1 MPYPIEPLSGFY
13 RFALRPPL
21 TIKTQ
26 RLIDNAFAN
35 ITESAEIQKIISAR
49 VNNGN
54 QATQAA
60 SNSNSNSNSNSS
72 SSNCAGLFLGLVA
85 DTFSMVKSEAVFATY
100 VKEYQELW
108 LFTHDCALRLQVPAI
123 AAAILG
129 CIQKTTVLQ
138 ISALQTYFS
147 SNEGAEDAGI
157 VIKLIGQ
164 ETVLPLINFG
174 RVSAEF
180 LSFPTRK
187 GFSKMISTDLR
198 QEIRKNTTT

>member
-21 TIKTQ
+21 TAKTQ

-35 ITESAEIQKIISAR
+35 ITESAEVQKIISA
-49 VNNGN
+49 VANNGN
-54 QATQAA
+54 QTTQAA
-60 SNSNSNSNSNSS
+60 GTG

-85 DTFSMVKSEAVFATY
+85 DTFSMVKSEAVFATF

-147 SNEGAEDAGI
+147 SNEGAEDTGI
-157 VIKLIGQ
+157 AIKLIGQ

-198 QEIRKNTTT
+198 YEIRKNTTT

>member
-21 TIKTQ
+21 TTKTQ

-35 ITESAEIQKIISAR
+35 ITESAEVQKIISA
-49 VNNGN
+49 VANNGN

-60 SNSNSNSNSNSS
+60 GTS

-85 DTFSMVKSEAVFATY
+85 DTFSMVKSEAVFATF

-147 SNEGAEDAGI
+147 SNEGAEDTGI

-174 RVSAEF
+174 QVSAEF

>member
-35 ITESAEIQKIISAR
+35 ITESAEIQKIISAI

-60 SNSNSNSNSNSS
+60 SNSNS

>member
-26 RLIDNAFAN
+26 RLIDNVFAN
-35 ITESAEIQKIISAR
+35 ITESAEIQKIISAI

-60 SNSNSNSNSNSS
+60 SNSS

-100 VKEYQELW
+100 AKEYQELW

>member
-35 ITESAEIQKIISAR
+35 ITESAEIQKIISAI

-60 SNSNSNSNSNSS
+60 SNSS

-147 SNEGAEDAGI
+147 SNEGAEDASI

>member
-35 ITESAEIQKIISAR
+35 ITESAEIQKIISAI

-60 SNSNSNSNSNSS
+60 SNSNSS

>member
-26 RLIDNAFAN
+26 RLIDSAFAN
-35 ITESAEIQKIISAR
+35 ITESAEVQKIISA
-49 VNNGN
+49 VINNGN

-60 SNSNSNSNSNSS
+60 GTG
-72 SSNCAGLFLGLVA
+72 SSNCAGLFLGLAA
-85 DTFSMVKSEAVFATY
+85 DIFSMVKSEAVFATF

-129 CIQKTTVLQ
+129 CIQKTTALQ

-147 SNEGAEDAGI
+147 SNEGAENTGI

-164 ETVLPLINFG
+164 ETVLPLINFD

-198 QEIRKNTTT
+198 HEIRKNTTT

>member
-35 ITESAEIQKIISAR
+35 ITESAEIQKIISAI

-60 SNSNSNSNSNSS
+60 SNSNSNSSS

-100 VKEYQELW
+100 VKEYQEL
-108 LFTHDCALRLQVPAI
+108 
-123 AAAILG
+123 
-129 CIQKTTVLQ
+129 
-138 ISALQTYFS
+138 
-147 SNEGAEDAGI
+147 
-157 VIKLIGQ
+157 
-164 ETVLPLINFG
+164 
-174 RVSAEF
+174 
-180 LSFPTRK
+180 
-187 GFSKMISTDLR
+187 
-198 QEIRKNTTT
+198 

>member
-21 TIKTQ
+21 TTKTQ

-35 ITESAEIQKIISAR
+35 ITESAEVQKIISA
-49 VNNGN
+49 VANNGN

-60 SNSNSNSNSNSS
+60 GTG

-85 DTFSMVKSEAVFATY
+85 DTFSMVKSEAVFATF

-129 CIQKTTVLQ
+129 CIQKTTALQ

-147 SNEGAEDAGI
+147 SNEGAEDTGI
-157 VIKLIGQ
+157 AIKLIGQ

>member
-35 ITESAEIQKIISAR
+35 ITESAEVQKIISAI

-60 SNSNSNSNSNSS
+60 SNNNSNSN
-72 SSNCAGLFLGLVA
+72 SNCAGLFLGLVA
-85 DTFSMVKSEAVFATY
+85 DTFSMVKSEAVFATF

-108 LFTHDCALRLQVPAI
+108 LFTHDYALRLQVPAI

-129 CIQKTTVLQ
+129 CIQKTTALQ

-147 SNEGAEDAGI
+147 SNDGAEDTGI

-187 GFSKMISTDLR
+187 GFSKMISTDLGH
-198 QEIRKNTTT
+198 EIRKNTTT

>member
-21 TIKTQ
+21 TTKTQ

-35 ITESAEIQKIISAR
+35 ITESAEVQKIISA
-49 VNNGN
+49 VANNGN

-60 SNSNSNSNSNSS
+60 GTG

-85 DTFSMVKSEAVFATY
+85 DTFSMVKSEAVFATF

-129 CIQKTTVLQ
+129 CIQKTTALQ

-147 SNEGAEDAGI
+147 SNEGAEDTGI

>member
-21 TIKTQ
+21 TTKTQ

-35 ITESAEIQKIISAR
+35 ITESAEVQKIISA
-49 VNNGN
+49 VANNGN

-60 SNSNSNSNSNSS
+60 GTG

-85 DTFSMVKSEAVFATY
+85 DTFSMVKSEAVFATF

-129 CIQKTTVLQ
+129 CIQKTTALQ

-147 SNEGAEDAGI
+147 SNEGTGDTGI
-157 VIKLIGQ
+157 AIKLIGQ

-174 RVSAEF
+174 QVSAEF

-198 QEIRKNTTT
+198 YEIRKNTTT

>member
-35 ITESAEIQKIISAR
+35 ITESAEIQKIISAI

-60 SNSNSNSNSNSS
+60 SNSNSNSS

-147 SNEGAEDAGI
+147 SNGGAEDAGI

>member
-35 ITESAEIQKIISAR
+35 ITESTEIQKIRSAI

-60 SNSNSNSNSNSS
+60 SNSNSNSN
-72 SSNCAGLFLGLVA
+72 SNCAGLFLGLVA
-85 DTFSMVKSEAVFATY
+85 DTFSMVKSEAVFATF
-100 VKEYQELW
+100 VREYQELW

-147 SNEGAEDAGI
+147 SNEGAEDTGI

-164 ETVLPLINFG
+164 EMVLPLINFG

-187 GFSKMISTDLR
+187 GFSKMISTDLKH
-198 QEIRKNTTT
+198 EIA

>member
-21 TIKTQ
+21 TTKTQ

-35 ITESAEIQKIISAR
+35 ITESAEVQKIISA
-49 VNNGN
+49 VANNGN

-60 SNSNSNSNSNSS
+60 GTG

-85 DTFSMVKSEAVFATY
+85 DTFSMVKSEAVFATF

-129 CIQKTTVLQ
+129 CIQKTTALQ

-147 SNEGAEDAGI
+147 SNEGAEDTGI

-174 RVSAEF
+174 RVSAKF

>member
-21 TIKTQ
+21 TTKTQ

-35 ITESAEIQKIISAR
+35 ITESAEVQKIISA
-49 VNNGN
+49 VANNGN

-60 SNSNSNSNSNSS
+60 GTG

-85 DTFSMVKSEAVFATY
+85 DTFSMVKSEAVFATF

-138 ISALQTYFS
+138 ISALQTCFS
-147 SNEGAEDAGI
+147 SNEGAEDTGI

-174 RVSAEF
+174 RVSAKF

>member
-1 MPYPIEPLSGFY
+1 MPYPIEPLSV
-13 RFALRPPL
+13 FALRPPL

-35 ITESAEIQKIISAR
+35 IAESAEIQKIISAI

-60 SNSNSNSNSNSS
+60 SNSNSNSNSNSSS

>member
-26 RLIDNAFAN
+26 RLIDNAFAS
-35 ITESAEIQKIISAR
+35 ITESAEIQKIISAI

-60 SNSNSNSNSNSS
+60 SNSN
-72 SSNCAGLFLGLVA
+72 SNCAGLFLGLVA
-85 DTFSMVKSEAVFATY
+85 DTFSMVKSEAVFATF

-129 CIQKTTVLQ
+129 CTQKTTALQ

-147 SNEGAEDAGI
+147 SNEGAEDTGI

-164 ETVLPLINFG
+164 ETVLPLINFD

>member
-13 RFALRPPL
+13 LLAQRPPL
-21 TIKTQ
+21 TTKTQ

-35 ITESAEIQKIISAR
+35 ITESAEVQKIISAV
-49 VNNGN
+49 VNNGNGNGN

-60 SNSNSNSNSNSS
+60 GTG

-85 DTFSMVKSEAVFATY
+85 DTFSMVKSEAVFATF

-147 SNEGAEDAGI
+147 SNEGAEDTGI
-157 VIKLIGQ
+157 AIKLIGQ

-187 GFSKMISTDLR
+187 GFSKMISTDLMH
-198 QEIRKNTTT
+198 EIRKNTTT

>member
-35 ITESAEIQKIISAR
+35 IIESAEIQKIISAI

-60 SNSNSNSNSNSS
+60 SNSNSNSN
-72 SSNCAGLFLGLVA
+72 SNCAGLFLGLVA
-85 DTFSMVKSEAVFATY
+85 DTFSMVKSEAVFATF
-100 VKEYQELW
+100 VREYQELW

-147 SNEGAEDAGI
+147 SNEGAEDTGI

-187 GFSKMISTDLR
+187 GFSKMISTDLKH
-198 QEIRKNTTT
+198 EIRKNTTT

>member
-21 TIKTQ
+21 TVKTQ

-35 ITESAEIQKIISAR
+35 ITESAEVQKIISAI

-60 SNSNSNSNSNSS
+60 GTG

-85 DTFSMVKSEAVFATY
+85 DTFSMVKSEAVFATF
-100 VKEYQELW
+100 VREYQELW

-129 CIQKTTVLQ
+129 CIQKTTALQ

-147 SNEGAEDAGI
+147 SNEGAEDTGI

-198 QEIRKNTTT
+198 HEIRKNTTT

>member
-35 ITESAEIQKIISAR
+35 ITESAEVQKIISAI

-60 SNSNSNSNSNSS
+60 SNNNSN
-72 SSNCAGLFLGLVA
+72 SNCAGLFLGLVA
-85 DTFSMVKSEAVFATY
+85 DTFSMVKSEAVFATF

-108 LFTHDCALRLQVPAI
+108 LFTHDYALRLQVPAI

-129 CIQKTTVLQ
+129 CIQKTTALQ

-147 SNEGAEDAGI
+147 SNDGAEDTGI

-187 GFSKMISTDLR
+187 GFSKMISTDLGH
-198 QEIRKNTTT
+198 EIRKNTTT

>member
-35 ITESAEIQKIISAR
+35 ITESAEIQKIISAI

-60 SNSNSNSNSNSS
+60 SNSNSNSS

-147 SNEGAEDAGI
+147 SNAGAEDAGI

>member
-21 TIKTQ
+21 TAKTQ

-35 ITESAEIQKIISAR
+35 ITESAEVQKIISA
-49 VNNGN
+49 VANNGN
-54 QATQAA
+54 GNQTTQAA
-60 SNSNSNSNSNSS
+60 GTG

-85 DTFSMVKSEAVFATY
+85 DTFSMVKSEAVFATF

-129 CIQKTTVLQ
+129 CIQKTTALQ

-147 SNEGAEDAGI
+147 SNEGAEDTGI
-157 VIKLIGQ
+157 AIKLIGQ

-198 QEIRKNTTT
+198 HEIRKNTTT

>member
-35 ITESAEIQKIISAR
+35 ITESAEIQKIISAI

-60 SNSNSNSNSNSS
+60 SNSNSNSS

-147 SNEGAEDAGI
+147 SNAGAEDAGI

-164 ETVLPLINFG
+164 ETALPLINFG

>member
-35 ITESAEIQKIISAR
+35 ITESAEIQKIISAI

-60 SNSNSNSNSNSS
+60 SNSNSNSSS

-147 SNEGAEDAGI
+147 SNAGAEDAGI

-164 ETVLPLINFG
+164 ETALPLINFG

>member
-21 TIKTQ
+21 TTKTQ

-35 ITESAEIQKIISAR
+35 ITESAEVQKIISA
-49 VNNGN
+49 VANNGN

-60 SNSNSNSNSNSS
+60 GTG

-85 DTFSMVKSEAVFATY
+85 DTFSMVKSEAVFATF

-138 ISALQTYFS
+138 ISALQTCFS
-147 SNEGAEDAGI
+147 SNEGAEDTGI

-174 RVSAEF
+174 RVSSEF

>member
-35 ITESAEIQKIISAR
+35 ITESAEIQKIISAI

-60 SNSNSNSNSNSS
+60 SNS

-157 VIKLIGQ
+157 AIKLIGQ

>member
-21 TIKTQ
+21 TTKTQ

-35 ITESAEIQKIISAR
+35 ITESAEVQKIISA
-49 VNNGN
+49 VANNGN

-60 SNSNSNSNSNSS
+60 GTG

-85 DTFSMVKSEAVFATY
+85 DTFSMVKSEAVFATF

-147 SNEGAEDAGI
+147 SNEGAEDTGI

-174 RVSAEF
+174 RVSAKF